1 MRDLDANAIVMSEKK
16 RGTRMCFAVHKF
28 ARVRDIRCVW
38 HIVPREKSRRKK
50 LPAFPGEAAKRK
62 CLGMHYHDAV
72 SFHHSPR
79 IHVVSFI
86 FIPCIN
92 NYIFHLILIK
102 NLLKKRY

>member
-1 MRDLDANAIVMSEKK
+1 
-16 RGTRMCFAVHKF
+16 MCFAAHKF

-38 HIVPREKSRRKK
+38 HIVPQEKSQRKK

-62 CLGMHYHDAV
+62 CLRMHYHDAV

-79 IHVVSFI
+79 MHVISYI
-86 FIPCIN
+86 FISYIN

-102 NLLKKRY
+102 NLLKKRYLKL